1 MALNPFLVARI
12 IAPRTPNRQGN
23 QPPMNRPA
31 TDTSDAAEPR
41 HGGGERAPEPGAQ
54 HALREAEER
63 WQRLYDNVP
72 AGLFELDARGH
83 ITRMNPAVRAM
94 LGDADPAALQRRLA
108 AGRVFRHRHQLLAW
122 LRALTRGE
130 TVRGMELTLRHV
142 DGGTVHV
149 VAACAPVRDP
159 RGMLQGFEG
168 MFTDITEMKALHR
181 QFVLA
186 QKMEAVGQL
195 TGGIAHDFNNL
206 LSIING
212 NLYLAEQELGEDHP
226 LAELLANTR
235 RAASQGADLTR
246 SLLAFARRETPE
258 PERVDLD
265 ERIAALRPLLE
276 RALQGAIELRVSSAG
291 RPAVVWLDAAGFES
305 ALLNLAI
312 NARDAMPEGGVFSL
326 AVEAAGDDTAEAAG
340 GEPPGWLITVA
351 DTGTGMSAEVLDR
364 LFEPFFTTKPDGSGL
379 GLAMVRR
386 FTEDAGGRLTV
397 DSRPGEG
404 TTFRLWLPGAADPA
418 P

>member
-1 MALNPFLVARI
+1 MASNDPGKSLPV
-12 IAPRTPNRQGN
+12 
-23 QPPMNRPA
+23 NRPV
-31 TDTSDAAEPR
+31 TDDRDSAGTAGDADEHPVDTRPAAEPDPR
-41 HGGGERAPEPGAQ
+41 R
-54 HALREAEER
+54 ALREAEER

-94 LGDADPAALQRRLA
+94 LGDADPAALQRRLT

-130 TVRGMELTLRHV
+130 TVHGMELALTHV

-149 VAACAPVRDP
+149 MAACAPVRNG
-159 RGMLQGFEG
+159 RGMLRGYEG
-168 MFTDITEMKALHR
+168 MFTDITETKALQQ

-212 NLYLAEQELGEDHP
+212 NLYLAEQELGSEHP
-226 LAELLANTR
+226 LAELLAATR
-235 RAASQGADLTR
+235 KAARQGADLTR

-258 PERVDLD
+258 PERIDLD
-265 ERIAALRPLLE
+265 ERIGALRPLLE
-276 RALQGAIELRVSSAG
+276 RALESSIELRIRPAG
-291 RPAVVWLDAAGFES
+291 RPAPAWLDAAGFES

-312 NARDAMPEGGVFSL
+312 NARDAMPDGGVFSL
-326 AVEAAGDDTAEAAG
+326 SVEAAGSETGDGSG
-340 GEPPGWLITVA
+340 GDAPGWLVTAA
-351 DTGTGMSAEVLDR
+351 DTGAGMSEAVRSRAL
-364 LFEPFFTTKPDGSGL
+364 EPFFSTKPEGSGL
-379 GLAMVRR
+379 GLAMVQR
-386 FTEDAGGRLTV
+386 FTVAAGGRLTL

-404 TTFRLWLPGAADPA
+404 TTFRLWLPAAD
-418 P
+418 

>member
-1 MALNPFLVARI
+1 
-12 IAPRTPNRQGN
+12 
-23 QPPMNRPA
+23 MNRPA
-31 TDTSDAAEPR
+31 TDSSDSAEPS
-41 HGGGERAPEPGAQ
+41 GEDGERPLETAVR

-83 ITRMNPAVRAM
+83 INRMNPAVRAM
-94 LGDADPAALQRRLA
+94 LGDTDPAALQSRLA
-108 AGRVFRHRHQLLAW
+108 AGRVFCHRHQLLAW

-130 TVRGMELTLRHV
+130 TVLGMELSLTHV
-142 DGGTVHV
+142 DGHTVHV

-159 RGMLQGFEG
+159 RGMLRGFEG
-168 MFTDITEMKALHR
+168 MFTDISEMKTLQR

-212 NLYLAEQELGEDHP
+212 NLYLAEQELGKDHP
-226 LAELLANTR
+226 LADLLGATR
-235 RAASQGADLTR
+235 KAASQGADLTR

-276 RALQGAIELRVSSAG
+276 RALQGAIELRVSPAG
-291 RPAVVWLDAAGFES
+291 APAAVWLDAAGFES

-326 AVEAAGDDTAEAAG
+326 AVEPAFDEAGESAG
-340 GEPPGWLITVA
+340 GERPGWLITVA
-351 DTGTGMSAEVLDR
+351 DSGTGMSATVLER
-364 LFEPFFTTKPDGSGL
+364 LFEPFFTTKPEGSGL

-397 DSRPGEG
+397 DSRPGAG
-404 TTFRLWLPGAADPA
+404 STFRLWLPDAADPVRNA
-418 P
+418 